1 MTDWC
6 PYVEMITDNPKY
18 SERILVIGILVI
30 VVIFLQYRQRYLMTC
45 AYKEHTAFIRARRE
59 EHAAFIRAKR
69 MQETRMRRERE
80 ALKRERM
87 EWDRDYKLMCER
99 NHRH

>member
-6 PYVEMITDNPKY
+6 PYVEMVERSTDYN
-18 SERILVIGILVI
+18 ELVLIIAVLV
-30 VVIFLQYRQRYLMTC
+30 VVALLLQYRQRYLIERAREDRH
-45 AYKEHTAFIRARRE
+45 AYIRAL
-59 EHAAFIRAKR
+59 R

-87 EWDRDYKLMCER
+87 AWDCDYKIMCER
-99 NHRH
+99 NRKR

>member
-6 PYVEMITDNPKY
+6 PWVEMVSRNHEYNKCLLFIAVLVVIT
-18 SERILVIGILVI
+18 
-30 VVIFLQYRQRYLMTC
+30 IFLQYRQRYLMERARDDRH
-45 AYKEHTAFIRARRE
+45 AYIRAL
-59 EHAAFIRAKR
+59 R

-87 EWDRDYKLMCER
+87 AWDTDYKVMCER
-99 NHRH
+99 SRRR